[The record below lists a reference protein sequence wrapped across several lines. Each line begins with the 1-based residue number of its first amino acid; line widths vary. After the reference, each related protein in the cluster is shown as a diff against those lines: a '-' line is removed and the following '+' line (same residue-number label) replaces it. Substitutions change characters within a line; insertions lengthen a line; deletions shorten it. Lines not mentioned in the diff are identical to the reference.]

1 MPPSVGDNVILESG
15 TIKTDKVAMR
25 DLAFWLPLTKP
36 HLVNGVHFANSF
48 ETLVNL
54 PIPQIG
60 YILGVVIKIMR
71 KNRKVN
77 GERLS
82 NCSLINK
89 RCFLIII
96 SYYVNN
102 STSLLLYI

>member
-36 HLVNGVHFANSF
+36 HLVNGVQFANSF

-54 PIPQIG
+54 LIP
-60 YILGVVIKIMR
+60 
-71 KNRKVN
+71 
-77 GERLS
+77 
-82 NCSLINK
+82 
-89 RCFLIII
+89 
-96 SYYVNN
+96 YYNTN
-102 STSLLLYI
+102 AITT

>member
-1 MPPSVGDNVILESG
+1 MSPSVGDNVILESG

-36 HLVNGVHFANSF
+36 HLVNGVNFANSF

-60 YILGVVIKIMR
+60 YIYNHRLRLCMHIFDQVV
-71 KNRKVN
+71 
-77 GERLS
+77 
-82 NCSLINK
+82 
-89 RCFLIII
+89 
-96 SYYVNN
+96 
-102 STSLLLYI
+102 LL